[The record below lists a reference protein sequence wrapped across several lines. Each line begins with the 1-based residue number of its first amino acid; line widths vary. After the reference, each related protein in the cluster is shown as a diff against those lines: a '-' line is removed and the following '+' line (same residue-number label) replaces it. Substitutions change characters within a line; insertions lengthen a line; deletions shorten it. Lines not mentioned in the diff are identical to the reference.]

1 MTCDLRGKDTTVEAL
16 AEWSTEMTLLGMEV
30 WAQRYQWAY
39 HEIDDGCRLYA
50 VWDGEAL
57 LFRRSHEW
65 LPAEISLAMG
75 AEPLTREQAG
85 ELLREHKARI
95 GAER

>member
-1 MTCDLRGKDTTVEAL
+1 MTTRPQTEDTTVEAL
-16 AEWSTEMTLLGMEV
+16 AEWSAEMTLLGLEV
-30 WAQRYQWAY
+30 GAQRNQWAY

-50 VWDGEAL
+50 VWDGEAV

-75 AEPLTREQAG
+75 ADPLTREQAAVV
-85 ELLREHKARI
+85 LRAHKTRI